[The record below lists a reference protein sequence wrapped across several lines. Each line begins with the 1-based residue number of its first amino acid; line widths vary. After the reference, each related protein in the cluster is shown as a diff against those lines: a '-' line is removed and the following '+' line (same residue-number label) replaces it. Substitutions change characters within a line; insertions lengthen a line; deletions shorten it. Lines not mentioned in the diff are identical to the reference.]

1 MSETNKI
8 LVIGCGG
15 IGSYFISE
23 LAECFEQMLISPNIS
38 ITIADND
45 TAEIRQ
51 MKYQN
56 FTKKDLG
63 KNKAKALSIRFKEFG
78 FKVIQ
83 SRIEKES
90 HLHGFDVFV
99 ICADNNIVRKLVF
112 EYCHKNKKEFID
124 LRAEGRLVF
133 AMPKS
138 DLQRD
143 IGTLD
148 LKDNASGSCQ
158 TREDLERGFVQ
169 KGNKIASL
177 IGIQMILNL
186 LRGHMSQKIVFRI

>member
-1 MSETNKI
+1 MEFSKI
-8 LVIGCGG
+8 LIIGAGG
-15 IGSYFISE
+15 TGSWLIE
-23 LAECFEQMLISPNIS
+23 EIAACIEQEQINPNIQFF
-38 ITIADND
+38 IADND

-51 MKYQN
+51 MQYQN
-56 FTKKDLG
+56 FMKKDLG

-78 FKVIQ
+78 FKAIQ
-83 SRIEKES
+83 SRVEKES
-90 HLHGFDVFV
+90 HLNGCDVFV
-99 ICADNNIVRKLVF
+99 LCADNNIVRKLVF

-158 TREDLERGFVQ
+158 TREDLEKGFIQ
-169 KGNKIASL
+169 KGNKIAAM
-177 IGIQMILNL
+177 IGAQMLLNL